1 MTLNL
6 LFVGCTR
13 QITQYIAYVV
23 CSGSRVRMS
32 ESHSPRTSPTQVCG
46 LCDSLLCRTP
56 FQKTIINYFLFTN
69 RFRCTK
75 MKKRHLVWCFFFYFV
90 PKGNELPF
98 AQRMG
103 CSHTALRY
111 LRREEQGSFGSTKW
125 NELHK
130 LTPSSISLKIFLHYD
145 GFERPS
151 RIVVARRLRKSL
163 ARVTPCLVGHRSK
176 K

>member
-1 MTLNL
+1 MERTAETHPEQHIPEAHFAHL
-6 LFVGCTR
+6 
-13 QITQYIAYVV
+13 
-23 CSGSRVRMS
+23 RVRTS
-32 ESHSPRTSPTQVCG
+32 ESHSPHASPSQVYG
-46 LCDSLLCRTP
+46 SCDSLLCRTP

-125 NELHK
+125 NEWQK
-130 LTPSSISLKIFLHYD
+130 LTTSSISLNTISTEFQHHLVWCFSFY
-145 GFERPS
+145 
-151 RIVVARRLRKSL
+151 VVPKGNELTFA
-163 ARVTPCLVGHRSK
+163 
-176 K
+176 